1 MNSRHTCPD
10 FRSTERVYPT
20 GKVPGDGDG
29 SRDCGMKVGWTN
41 LRMPRWHQDFE
52 NQNDFDVSILVTLDY
67 QIPQME
73 LRHLRY
79 FVAVAE
85 ELSFRK
91 AAQRL
96 NISRPALSKQVKDL
110 EDEISVKLLDRD
122 TVSVSLTKAGELF
135 LEDSQKL
142 LVLAEQ
148 AIERANEAQSGH
160 RGKLRIG
167 SVGIIATD
175 FLPRTLKMFNK
186 KYPGVEMAFVEMLP
200 VEQLDALDKGRIDIG
215 FAYGKEVLDITSLRS
230 LCVVHSV
237 YGVAVSKQHPLATRK
252 ALTLREIRAETLLC
266 LGGEGRSSHRDA
278 ISQFYTDEGV
288 RPSKVRQVEGFDSLI
303 TLIAADQG
311 LSLLPHVLDLAN
323 QDITIIPITATQADL
338 DFHMWA
344 VWQRHLPSRHIKH
357 FVKLLEERVHEQ
369 THATATGIAL

>member
-1 MNSRHTCPD
+1 M
-10 FRSTERVYPT
+10 
-20 GKVPGDGDG
+20 
-29 SRDCGMKVGWTN
+29 
-41 LRMPRWHQDFE
+41 
-52 NQNDFDVSILVTLDY
+52 LVTSGY
-67 QIPQME
+67 QSLRME

-110 EDEISVKLLDRD
+110 EDEIAVKLLDRD
-122 TVSVSLTKAGELF
+122 TVSVALTKAGELF

-148 AIERANEAQSGH
+148 AIERASQAQSGH

-175 FLPRTLKMFNK
+175 FLPKTLKIFNQ
-186 KYPGVEMAFVEMLP
+186 KYPGVEVAFVEMLP
-200 VEQLDALDKGRIDIG
+200 AEQLDALAQGRIDIG
-215 FAYGKEVLDITSLRS
+215 FAYGKEVLSITSLRS
-230 LCVVHSV
+230 LCVVHS
-237 YGVAVSKQHPLATRK
+237 YFGVAVSSQHPFASRK
-252 ALTLREIRAETLLC
+252 GVAFKEIRTETLLC
-266 LGGEGRSSHRDA
+266 LGGDGRSSHRETICEFFA
-278 ISQFYTDEGV
+278 NEGL
-288 RPSKVRQVEGFDSLI
+288 RPSKVRQVEGFDSMV

-311 LSLLPHVLDLAN
+311 ITLLPHALDLAN
-323 QDITIIPITATQADL
+323 QGVVIIPIVGTKVNL

-344 VWQRHLPSRHIKH
+344 VWQRHLPSHQIKH
-357 FVKLLEERVHEQ
+357 FVQLLEERVSGQEDEKVV
-369 THATATGIAL
+369 GIAS

>member
-1 MNSRHTCPD
+1 MVNGRGKTDENSGKAIYRLI
-10 FRSTERVYPT
+10 FRNR
-20 GKVPGDGDG
+20 
-29 SRDCGMKVGWTN
+29 
-41 LRMPRWHQDFE
+41 
-52 NQNDFDVSILVTLDY
+52 NDFDVSILVTLYY
-67 QIPQME
+67 QSLRME

-110 EDEISVKLLDRD
+110 EDEISVKLLERD

-135 LEDSQKL
+135 LGDSQKL
-142 LVLAEQ
+142 LIQAEH
-148 AIERANEAQSGH
+148 AIERASQAQSGH

-175 FLPRTLKMFNK
+175 FLPKTLKTFNQ
-186 KYPGVEMAFVEMLP
+186 KYPGVEVAFVEMLP
-200 VEQLDALDKGRIDIG
+200 VEQLDALAKGRIDIG
-215 FAYGKEVLDITSLRS
+215 FAYGKDVLNITSLRS

-237 YGVAVSKQHPLATRK
+237 YGIALSRQHPLADRK
-252 ALTLREIRAETLLC
+252 GLSLKEIRAETLLC
-266 LGGEGRSSHRDA
+266 LGGDGRSSHRET
-278 ISQFYTDEGV
+278 ISQFYTEEGI
-288 RPSKVRQVEGFDSLI
+288 RPSKVRQVEGFDSMV

-311 LSLLPHVLDLAN
+311 ISLLPHVLDLAN
-323 QDITIIPITATQADL
+323 QGVVIIPITASKADL

-344 VWQRHLPSRHIKH
+344 VWQRHLPSHHIKH
-357 FVKLLEERVHEQ
+357 FVQLLEDRVQGHEVERSI
-369 THATATGIAL
+369 TIAS